1 MDAEGDIIRQML
13 DLTEKETKMSEK
25 QRRIVAASIELFAE
39 KGYAGTSTNEIA
51 KKAGVAE
58 GTIFRHYK
66 KKK

>member
-39 KGYAGTSTNEIA
+39 KGYAG
-51 KKAGVAE
+51 
-58 GTIFRHYK
+58 
-66 KKK
+66 

>member
-51 KKAGVAE
+51 KKAGV
-58 GTIFRHYK
+58 
-66 KKK
+66 